1 MLHPNALSPILASI
15 LSSLNNF
22 VAPGHPTGNYTGNS
36 TQILLQGPLTH
47 TKAVL
52 LRAWFFYHIVK
63 PLLNVY
69 VVILHQ
75 T

>member
-15 LSSLNNF
+15 LSSLNYF
-22 VAPGHPTGNYTGNS
+22 MGPGHPNENYTGNS
-36 TQILLQGPLTH
+36 TQILLQGPLTLI
-47 TKAVL
+47 KAVL
-52 LRAWFFYHIVK
+52 LRAWFFCHIVK